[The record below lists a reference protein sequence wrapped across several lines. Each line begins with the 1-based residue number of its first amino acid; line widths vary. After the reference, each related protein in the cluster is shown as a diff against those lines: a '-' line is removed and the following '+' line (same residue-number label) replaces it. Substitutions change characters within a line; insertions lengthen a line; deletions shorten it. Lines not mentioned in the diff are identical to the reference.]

1 LSATIEIWSDDQEF
15 LNCRQAATFLGVS
28 ETSFYRIRMSQAI
41 PFYKIGKQPKF
52 KIADLINFRESQ
64 RTSLSNNARGVQGN
78 DYINSK
84 IRLPGR

>member
-1 LSATIEIWSDDQEF
+1 MSATIELWSESQEF
-15 LNCRQAATFLGVS
+15 LNCRQAAAFLGVS

-52 KIADLINFRESQ
+52 KIVDLINFRESQ
-64 RTSLSNNARGVQGN
+64 RTSLSNNARGVQAPEFA
-78 DYINSK
+78 NSK

>member
-1 LSATIEIWSDDQEF
+1 MGATIELWSENQEF
-15 LNCRQAATFLGVS
+15 LNCRQAAAFLGVS

-52 KIADLINFRESQ
+52 KIVDLINFRESQ
-64 RTSLSNNARGVQGN
+64 RTSLSNKARGDQGPE
-78 DYINSK
+78 YTNSK

>member
-1 LSATIEIWSDDQEF
+1 LSATIELWSENQEF
-15 LNCRQAATFLGVS
+15 LNCRQAAAFLGVS

-52 KIADLINFRESQ
+52 KIVDLINFRESQ
-64 RTSLSNNARGVQGN
+64 RTSLSNNTRAVQETK
-78 DYINSK
+78 YTNSK

>member
-1 LSATIEIWSDDQEF
+1 MSATIELWSENQEF
-15 LNCRQAATFLGVS
+15 LNCRQAAAFLGVS

-52 KIADLINFRESQ
+52 KIVDLINFRESQ
-64 RTSLSNNARGVQGN
+64 RTSLSNKTRGVQEPEYTN
-78 DYINSK
+78 PK

>member
-1 LSATIEIWSDDQEF
+1 MSATIELWSDDQEF
-15 LNCRQAATFLGVS
+15 LNCRQAAAFLGVS
-28 ETSFYRIRMSQAI
+28 ETSFYRIRMSQPI

-78 DYINSK
+78 DYTNSK